1 MDEKIRVLFVDDE
14 PFVLQG
20 LRRLLRDM
28 RGEWEMSFEASGAE
42 GLVAL
47 AATPFDVVVTDLR
60 MPGMNGAEFLNRV
73 RDLYPETIRLVLSG
87 HAEMELILQVEGA
100 AHQFLS
106 KPCDPELLRSV
117 IRGASLVGRN
127 LRSHAIR
134 KILGGISHLPVI
146 PSTYLDIQKL
156 LGSETTTVADLGAV
170 VQQDPGLTANILKL
184 VNSSYFGL
192 RQRVSSPTEAVSFL
206 GVETLKAIS
215 LLHGVFQQ
223 IKGSPPGFHSLHLW
237 NHSLRMAKASQ
248 AIAALEGM
256 DRVGKSDSFTS
267 GLLHDVGLLLLV
279 STLPEQY
286 TQIHQMV
293 TEGPLEIVEAETQVM
308 GIHHGEVG
316 GYLLGLWGL
325 PNAVVEAV
333 SRHHDRFDP
342 ENTISPTGIVQ
353 GAEILSMAQGDR
365 MVFNIHRKLDPLD
378 YSTAAVDRL
387 QAWKAVADPFFDS
400 EATLE

>member
-42 GLVAL
+42 GLVTL

-87 HAEMELILQVEGA
+87 HAEMDLILQAEGA
-100 AHQFLS
+100 AHQFLT
-106 KPCDPELLRSV
+106 KPCDPDLLRSV

-127 LRSHAIR
+127 LKGHAIR

-146 PSTYLDIQKL
+146 PGTYLEIQKL
-156 LGSETTTVADLGAV
+156 LTSETTTVADLGAV
-170 VQQDPGLTANILKL
+170 VQRDPGLTANILKL

-223 IKGSPPGFHSLHLW
+223 MKGSPPEFRCLHLW
-237 NHSLRMAKASQ
+237 SHSLGMARASQ
-248 AIAALEGM
+248 AIAALEGL
-256 DRVGKSDSFTS
+256 DRTGRSDSFTS
-267 GLLHDVGLLLLV
+267 GLLHDVGLLLLI
-279 STLPEQY
+279 SALPEHY
-286 TQIHQMV
+286 NQIYRMV
-293 TEGPLEIVEAETQVM
+293 AEGPLEIAEAETQVM

-342 ENTISPTGIVQ
+342 EKTINPTSIIQ
-353 GAEILSMAQGDR
+353 GAEFLSMAQGDR
-365 MVFNIHRKLDPLD
+365 MVFDIHRKLGPLEPA
-378 YSTAAVDRL
+378 SLAGDRL
-387 QAWKAVADPFFDS
+387 QAWKAVADPFFNP
-400 EATLE
+400 EAILE